1 MRVFFNHLANANKPD
16 FKFVTSLFV
25 YLSQIVSMLTFT
37 LDPQPALRQVVKVEN
52 DCCKT
57 SSNTVQ
63 VILHVKDSDV

>member
-1 MRVFFNHLANANKPD
+1 MRVLANANKPD

-25 YLSQIVSMLTFT
+25 YLSRIVSMFNFHFGPSPR
-37 LDPQPALRQVVKVEN
+37 LDQVVKVEN